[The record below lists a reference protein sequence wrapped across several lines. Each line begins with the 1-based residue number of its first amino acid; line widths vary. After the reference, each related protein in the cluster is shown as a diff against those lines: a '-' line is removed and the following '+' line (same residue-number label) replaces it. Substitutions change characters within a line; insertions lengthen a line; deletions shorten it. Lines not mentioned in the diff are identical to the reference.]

1 MNYLLIALGGAF
13 GSVLRVWLSSTVQ
26 YRLHWGFPIG
36 TMSVNILG
44 SLLAGFCYAIF
55 YQRFAGNEFLRAFI
69 IFGILGGFTTFSAFS
84 LETVNL
90 IHSGFWLKALLNI
103 IVSVLTCVVAAAAG
117 LQIGRLIAAS

>member
-1 MNYLLIALGGAF
+1 
-13 GSVLRVWLSSTVQ
+13 
-26 YRLHWGFPIG
+26 
-36 TMSVNILG
+36 MSVNILG
-44 SLLAGFCYAIF
+44 SLLVGFCYAIF

-69 IFGILGGFTTFSAFS
+69 IFGILGGFTTFSTFS

-90 IHSGFWLKALLNI
+90 VHSGFWLRALLNI

>member
-13 GSVLRVWLSSTVQ
+13 GSVLRVWLSSTVH

-36 TMSVNILG
+36 AMSVNILG
-44 SLLAGFCYAIF
+44 SLLVGFCYTVI

-69 IFGILGGFTTFSAFS
+69 IFGILGGFTTFSTFS

-90 IHSGFWLKALLNI
+90 VHSGFWLRALLNI
-103 IVSVLTCVVAAAAG
+103 IVSVLTCVVVAAAG
-117 LQIGRLIAAS
+117 LQIGRFIAAS